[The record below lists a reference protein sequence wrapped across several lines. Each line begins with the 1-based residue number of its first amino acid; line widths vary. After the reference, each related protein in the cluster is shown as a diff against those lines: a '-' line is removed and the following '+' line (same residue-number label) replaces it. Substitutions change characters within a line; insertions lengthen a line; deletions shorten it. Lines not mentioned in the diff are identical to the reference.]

1 MILPEEPTHPSRL
14 FSYAPQNIFQIWLD
28 KLNKLN
34 YNRGYKA
41 TEFMGKPMNSQ
52 KNKAKTRQSNRKE
65 KI

>member
-1 MILPEEPTHPSRL
+1 MPRKRILKT
-14 FSYAPQNIFQIWLD
+14 WLD
-28 KLNKLN
+28 KLNKFN

-41 TEFMGKPMNSQ
+41 TEFMGKPMDSQ